1 MKRRPGRSFSALM
14 VAYLFFVLLISGA
27 LTGTSYLVLF
37 FLGLVP
43 GFLLT
48 HIFSPFGIIL
58 VLIVYAMMI
67 SLGVGRSQLR
77 PMNEL
82 TDAMYRVSQGDFSVR
97 VDEDAPGDM
106 GVLIRSFNDMASEL
120 GGIEMFRKDFINNFS
135 HEFKTPIVSIRGF
148 AKQLQRDDLSDEQR
162 REYTAIIVSESE
174 RLANMA
180 SNILLLTKL
189 ENQQIVTDKEPY
201 RLDEQLRG
209 CILLLEKQWTAKDM
223 ELALEL
229 DEVTYVG
236 NEEMMSHVWV
246 NLLGNAVKFSPD
258 GAELSVRCERRGGA
272 AVTVIRDHGSGMDEA
287 TRKRI
292 FEKFYQGDTA
302 HATEGTGWGCRW
314 SSASSTSAAA
324 RSTSK
329 AAPARARRSPSRCPT
344 RPPRAA
350 RKPLPGGAGTT
361 ARSAPAPEAT
371 ARREGGEPGGRILKS
386 VGARKRR
393 PRFCL
398 WDGRLCAGEGN
409 PAAAFLESARAR
421 KTALLPLRR
430 PALRKAQVRKAPRAF
445 AFGTSASAGGGI
457 SASAA
462 RQRASGAQ
470 LSGGAGEGNLM
481 AAFLESAGAEN
492 AASRFCLWDGRLAK
506 GARVG
511 CASRALRRISW
522 TAGEERRPRFCL
534 GDDRLCEG

>member
-1 MKRRPGRSFSALM
+1 
-14 VAYLFFVLLISGA
+14 
-27 LTGTSYLVLF
+27 
-37 FLGLVP
+37 
-43 GFLLT
+43 
-48 HIFSPFGIIL
+48 
-58 VLIVYAMMI
+58 
-67 SLGVGRSQLR
+67 
-77 PMNEL
+77 
-82 TDAMYRVSQGDFSVR
+82 
-97 VDEDAPGDM
+97 
-106 GVLIRSFNDMASEL
+106 
-120 GGIEMFRKDFINNFS
+120 
-135 HEFKTPIVSIRGF
+135 
-148 AKQLQRDDLSDEQR
+148 
-162 REYTAIIVSESE
+162 
-174 RLANMA
+174 
-180 SNILLLTKL
+180 
-189 ENQQIVTDKEPY
+189 
-201 RLDEQLRG
+201 
-209 CILLLEKQWTAKDM
+209 
-223 ELALEL
+223 
-229 DEVTYVG
+229 
-236 NEEMMSHVWV
+236 MSHVWV

-302 HATEGTGWGCRW
+302 HATEGTGGAVAGQAHRRPLRRHDRRRKPPRRGHGVHRH
-314 SSASSTSAAA
+314 AA
-324 RSTSK
+324 R
-329 AAPARARRSPSRCPT
+329 PARRAPRGSRS
-344 RPPRAA
+344 
-350 RKPLPGGAGTT
+350 GGAGTT

-421 KTALLPLRR
+421 KTPPALLPLRR

-492 AASRFCLWDGRLAK
+492 AASRFCLWDGRLCERRAGGVRRLAHCGGFRGRRGKSAARAFVLGTTGFAK
-506 GARVG
+506 G
-511 CASRALRRISW
+511 
-522 TAGEERRPRFCL
+522 
-534 GDDRLCEG
+534 